1 MAEKEE
7 LGTFWDH
14 LDALRSILFKI
25 IIAVM
30 VFTIIAFG
38 FKEILSDI
46 VMAPKNSDFISYRIM
61 GRLGDMLNMPFIKPQ
76 DFHVEMINT
85 KLASQFLI
93 HMKMAL
99 MMAVLLSALSASS
112 RILEILKSSKYSIL
126 PSLRQHIMR

>member
-126 PSLRQHIMR
+126 PSLRQQIMR

>member
-46 VMAPKNSDFISYRIM
+46 VI
-61 GRLGDMLNMPFIKPQ
+61 
-76 DFHVEMINT
+76 
-85 KLASQFLI
+85 
-93 HMKMAL
+93 
-99 MMAVLLSALSASS
+99 ASS
-112 RILEILKSSKYSIL
+112 
-126 PSLRQHIMR
+126 